1 MELTT
6 FCTVVATL
14 QVSPNRSQFFQ
25 YDNLFLS
32 CDWPGNSSRWTVMR
46 NTSQHTNQACS
57 NHNRGD
63 EPSYYIAALYESD
76 SGVYWCQSAAGE
88 RSHAINITV
97 TRGPV
102 ILESPALPVAEGS
115 NVTLR
120 CRAKTPS
127 ASTQAD
133 FFKDGALVKRSHDGN
148 MTIRS
153 ISRAEGG
160 VYKCNTSG
168 AGHSAESQLTV
179 LARGEDSARYPGTH
193 ERCDPPDPRF
203 IRLLLPVVVLAL
215 LLVAL
220 LLLCTRRN
228 HTDVDEDVPYTDVIF
243 KQEVQPDRIKELD
256 TEATNYSTVKT
267 GGTDRK

>member
-25 YDNLFLS
+25 YDELFLS
-32 CDWPGNSSRWTVMR
+32 CDWPGNSSRWTVMK
-46 NTSQHTNQACS
+46 NTSQHTNQPCS

-63 EPSYYIAALYESD
+63 EPSYYFAALYESD

-97 TRGPV
+97 TGGPV

-115 NVTLR
+115 DVTLR

-179 LARGEDSARYPGTH
+179 LARA

-203 IRLLLPVVVLAL
+203 LRLLLPVVVLAL

-228 HTDVDEDVPYTDVIF
+228 HTDVDEDVPYTDVTF
-243 KQEVQPDRIKELD
+243 QQEVQPDRIKELD